1 MWGGP
6 FRSPR
11 MFFPGAPA
19 WFGLG
24 ICVKCSPVAFQPF
37 FGDCCVRKRVV
48 FAIELLK

>member
-37 FGDCCVRKRVV
+37 WEAVV
-48 FAIELLK
+48 CGKGRFLPLNC

>member
-24 ICVKCSPVAFQPF
+24 IYIKCSPVAFQPF
-37 FGDCCVRKRVV
+37 LGTVVCGKGRV
-48 FAIELLK
+48 LLLNC